1 MLVVRGGGS
10 VRYFARRIAFYVFT
24 AWAAVT
30 INFFIPR
37 LIPGDPV
44 SSLVNGMRGQINSDQ
59 IKSLTV
65 LFGLDKNENLWSQ
78 YVHYLQQL
86 SHGDLGISF
95 GNFPVPVSTVLAQ
108 SLPWTLALIGT
119 TTILSFAIG
128 TLLGIFAGWKRGSW
142 VDGLLPATTFLSS
155 IPYFWLGLIAVA
167 FLAGANSFLPTSG
180 GYDPG
185 LIPHWDP
192 DFVGSA
198 IIHGVL
204 PALTII
210 VASVGGWLLSM
221 RNMMVTVTAE
231 DYITV
236 AHAKGLSERRVAMRY
251 AARNALLPSVSGF
264 GMALGLV
271 VGGTFLVEY
280 VFSYPGIGLQML
292 QAIAKHD
299 YPLIQGIFLVVTLAV
314 LAANFLADLAYLVL
328 DPRTRKEG

>member
-1 MLVVRGGGS
+1 

-24 AWAAVT
+24 AWAAIT

-44 SSLVNGMRGQINSDQ
+44 SALVNGMRGQINSDQ
-59 IKSLTV
+59 IASLTV
-65 LFGLDKNENLWSQ
+65 LFGLDKQESLWSQ
-78 YVHYLQQL
+78 YWHYLGQL
-86 SHGDLGISF
+86 AHGDLGISF
-95 GNFPVPVSTVLAQ
+95 GNFPVPVATVIGQA
-108 SLPWTLALIGT
+108 LPWTLALIGLT
-119 TTILSFAIG
+119 TVLSFAIG
-128 TLLGIFAGWKRGSW
+128 TLLGVLAGWRRGSW
-142 VDGLLPATTFLSS
+142 MDGLLPATTFLSS
-155 IPYFWLGLIAVA
+155 VPYFWLGLIAVA
-167 FLAGANSFLPTSG
+167 FLTGTHSFLPTSG

-185 LIPHWDP
+185 LIPDWDMI
-192 DFVGSA
+192 FIGSA
-198 IIHGVL
+198 VRHALL
-204 PALTII
+204 PALTIV

-221 RNMMVTVTAE
+221 RNMMVTVSAE

-236 AHAKGLSERRVAMRY
+236 AHAKGLPERRIMFSY
-251 AARNALLPSVSGF
+251 AARNAMLPSVSGF

-314 LAANFLADLAYLVL
+314 LGANFLADLAYMLL
-328 DPRTRKEG
+328 DPRTRKEA

>member
-1 MLVVRGGGS
+1 M
-10 VRYFARRIAFYVFT
+10 RYFGRRIAFYVFT
-24 AWAAVT
+24 AWAAIT

-44 SSLVNGMRGQINSDQ
+44 SALVNGMRGQINTQQ
-59 IKSLTV
+59 IESLTV
-65 LFGLDKNENLWSQ
+65 LFGLDKQESVWLQ
-78 YVHYLQQL
+78 YVHYLRQL
-86 SHGDLGISF
+86 AHGDLGISF
-95 GNFPVPVSTVLAQ
+95 GNFPLPVSTVLAQ
-108 SLPWTLALIGT
+108 SLPWTLSLIGI

-128 TLLGIFAGWKRGSW
+128 TLLGIVAGWRRGSW
-142 VDGLLPATTFLSS
+142 TDGLLPVTTFLSS

-167 FLAGANSFLPTSG
+167 FLTGVNSFLPASG
-180 GYDPG
+180 GYEPG
-185 LIPHWDP
+185 LIPAFDP
-192 DFVGSA
+192 IFVGSA
-198 IIHGVL
+198 VRHALL
-204 PALTII
+204 PALTIV

-221 RNMMVTVTAE
+221 RNMVVTVAAE

-236 AHAKGLSERRVAMRY
+236 AHAKGLSERRVVLSY

-314 LAANFLADLAYLVL
+314 LAANFLADLAYMLL

>member
-1 MLVVRGGGS
+1 MS
-10 VRYFARRIAFYVFT
+10 YFARRVAFYMFS
-24 AWAAVT
+24 AWAAIT

-44 SSLVNGMRGQINSDQ
+44 SSLVNGMRGQIDPAAIQ
-59 IKSLTV
+59 SLTV
-65 LFGLDKNENLWSQ
+65 LFGLDKKVSLWDQ
-78 YVHYLQQL
+78 YVRYLGQL
-86 SHGDLGISF
+86 AHGDLGISF
-95 GNFPVPVSTVLAQ
+95 GNFPLPVGEVLTQ
-108 SLPWTLALIGT
+108 SLPWTLLLIGV
-119 TTILSFAIG
+119 TTILSFLIG
-128 TLLGIFAGWKRGSW
+128 TLLGIFAGWRRGSW
-142 VDGLLPATTFLSS
+142 IDGLLPATTFLSS

-167 FLAGANSFLPTSG
+167 LLTGVGSFLPASG

-185 LIPHWDP
+185 LVPGWDP
-192 DFVGSA
+192 EFIGNA
-198 IIHGVL
+198 IRHSLL
-204 PALTII
+204 PAGTII
-210 VASVGGWLLSM
+210 VASVGGWLLAM

-236 AHAKGLSERRVAMRY
+236 AHAKGLSERRVMMNY

-314 LAANFLADLAYLVL
+314 LAANFLADLAYMAL
-328 DPRTRKEG
+328 DPRTRREA

>member
-1 MLVVRGGGS
+1 MM
-10 VRYFARRIAFYVFT
+10 YFLRRLAFYLFT

-44 SSLVNGMRGQINSDQ
+44 SALVGGMRGQIDSRQ
-59 IKSLTV
+59 IESLTV
-65 LFGLDKNENLWSQ
+65 LFGLDKQQSVWEQ
-78 YVHYLQQL
+78 YVQYLGQL
-86 SHGDLGISF
+86 LRGDLGISF
-95 GNFPVPVSTVLAQ
+95 GNFPVPVSAILTDA
-108 SLPWTLALIGT
+108 LPWTLLLIGVT
-119 TTILSFAIG
+119 TVISFLLG
-128 TLLGIFAGWKRGSW
+128 TLLGIFAGWRRGSW
-142 VDGLLPATTFLSS
+142 MDSLLPVTTFLSS
-155 IPYFWLGLIAVA
+155 IPYFWLGLIAITLFTGVDSA
-167 FLAGANSFLPTSG
+167 LPASG
-180 GYDPG
+180 GYEPG
-185 LIPHWDP
+185 LVPAWDWE
-192 DFVGSA
+192 FISSA
-198 IIHGVL
+198 IVHGIL
-204 PALTII
+204 PALTIV

-236 AHAKGLSERRVAMRY
+236 AYAKGLPERRVMMGY

-292 QAIAKHD
+292 RAIAKHD

-314 LAANFLADLAYLVL
+314 LAANFLADIAYMAL
-328 DPRTRKEG
+328 DPRTRREA

>member
-1 MLVVRGGGS
+1 M
-10 VRYFARRIAFYVFT
+10 RYFARRIAFYVFT

-44 SSLVNGMRGQINSDQ
+44 SALVNGMRGQINSDQ
-59 IKSLTV
+59 IASLTV
-65 LFGLDKNENLWSQ
+65 LFGLDKQESVWSQ
-78 YVHYLQQL
+78 YWHYLGQL
-86 SHGDLGISF
+86 ARGDLGISF
-95 GNFPVPVSTVLAQ
+95 GNFPVPVATVIGQ
-108 SLPWTLALIGT
+108 SLPWTLALIGLT
-119 TTILSFAIG
+119 TVLSFAIG
-128 TLLGIFAGWKRGSW
+128 TLLGVLAGWRRGSW
-142 VDGLLPATTFLSS
+142 MDGLLPATTFLSS
-155 IPYFWLGLIAVA
+155 VPYFWLGLIAVA
-167 FLAGANSFLPTSG
+167 FLTGTHSFLPSSG

-185 LIPHWDP
+185 LIPDWDMI
-192 DFVGSA
+192 FIGSSVRHA
-198 IIHGVL
+198 LL
-204 PALTII
+204 PALTIV

-221 RNMMVTVTAE
+221 RNMMVTVSAE

-236 AHAKGLSERRVAMRY
+236 AHAKGLSERRVMFSY
-251 AARNALLPSVSGF
+251 AARNAMLPSVSGF

-314 LAANFLADLAYLVL
+314 LGANFLADLAYLLL
-328 DPRTRKEG
+328 DPRTRKEA

>member
-1 MLVVRGGGS
+1 MRFFL
-10 VRYFARRIAFYVFT
+10 RRFAFYVFT

-44 SSLVNGMRGQINSDQ
+44 SALVSNMRGQITTDQ
-59 IKSLTV
+59 IQSLTV
-65 LFGLDKNENLWSQ
+65 LFGLDKHEGLWSQ
-78 YVHYLQQL
+78 YVHYLEQL

-95 GNFPVPVSTVLAQ
+95 GNFPLPVTSVLA
-108 SLPWTLALIGT
+108 SALPWTLLLIGIT
-119 TTILSFAIG
+119 TVFAFGIG
-128 TLLGIFAGWKRGSW
+128 TLLGILVGWRRGSW
-142 VDGLLPATTFLSS
+142 LDGLLPVTTFLSS
-155 IPYFWLGLIAVA
+155 IPYFWLGLIAVTVVTY
-167 FLAGANSFLPTSG
+167 LDYILPISG

-185 LIPHWDP
+185 LVPAWNGEFI
-192 DFVGSA
+192 GNA
-198 IIHGVL
+198 IEHGIL
-204 PALTII
+204 PAITII

-221 RNMMVTVTAE
+221 RNMMITVTAE
-231 DYITV
+231 DYVTV
-236 AHAKGLSERRVAMRY
+236 AHAKGLSERRVVMSY

-292 QAIAKHD
+292 QAIARHD

-314 LAANFLADLAYLVL
+314 LAANFLADLAYMAL
-328 DPRTRKEG
+328 DPRTRREG

>member
-1 MLVVRGGGS
+1 MT
-10 VRYFARRIAFYVFT
+10 YFLRRFAFYVFT
-24 AWAAVT
+24 AWAALT

-44 SSLVNGMRGQINSDQ
+44 SALVNGMRGQIDPAQ
-59 IKSLTV
+59 IQSLTV
-65 LFGLDKNENLWSQ
+65 LFGLDKKQSMWEQ
-78 YVHYLQQL
+78 YTSYLAQL
-86 SHGDLGISF
+86 ARGDLGISF
-95 GNFPVPVSTVLAQ
+95 GNFPLPVSEVLTQA
-108 SLPWTLALIGT
+108 LPWTLLLIGVT
-119 TTILSFAIG
+119 TVLSFLIG
-128 TLLGIFAGWKRGSW
+128 TLLGVLAGWWRGSW
-142 VDGLLPATTFLSS
+142 IDGLLPVTTFLSS

-167 FLAGANSFLPTSG
+167 LFTGVGSFLPASG
-180 GYDPG
+180 GYEPG
-185 LIPHWDP
+185 LVPGWESEFI
-192 DFVGSA
+192 GSA
-198 IIHGVL
+198 ARHSLL
-204 PALTII
+204 PSLTII
-210 VASVGGWLLSM
+210 VASVGGWLLAM

-236 AHAKGLSERRVAMRY
+236 AHAKGLSERRVMMNY

-292 QAIAKHD
+292 DAIAKHD

-314 LAANFLADLAYLVL
+314 LAANFLADLAYMAL

>member
-1 MLVVRGGGS
+1 
-10 VRYFARRIAFYVFT
+10 VRYFARRVAFYVFT
-24 AWAAVT
+24 AWAAIT

-44 SSLVNGMRGQINSDQ
+44 SALVNGMRGQINTEQ
-59 IKSLTV
+59 IQSLTV
-65 LFGLDKNENLWSQ
+65 LFGLDKHESQWSQ
-78 YVHYLQQL
+78 YIHYLEQL
-86 SHGDLGISF
+86 ARGDLGVSF
-95 GNFPVPVSTVLAQ
+95 GNFPVPVSRVLLL

-128 TLLGIFAGWKRGSW
+128 TLLGIVAGWRRGSW

-155 IPYFWLGLIAVA
+155 VPYFWLGLIAVA
-167 FLAGANSFLPTSG
+167 LFTGVNSFLPTSG

-185 LIPHWDP
+185 LIPDLDP
-192 DFVGSA
+192 IFLGSA
-198 IIHGVL
+198 ARHAIL

-221 RNMMVTVTAE
+221 RNMVVTVAAE

-236 AHAKGLSERRVAMRY
+236 AHAKGLSERRVLFNY

-299 YPLIQGIFLVVTLAV
+299 YPLIQGIFLIVTLAV
-314 LAANFLADLAYLVL
+314 LAANFLADLVYLAL
-328 DPRTRKEG
+328 DPRTRREA

>member
-1 MLVVRGGGS
+1 M
-10 VRYFARRIAFYVFT
+10 RYFLRRIAFYLFT

-44 SSLVNGMRGQINSDQ
+44 SSLVNGMRGQIDP
-59 IKSLTV
+59 KAVESLTV
-65 LFGLDKNENLWSQ
+65 LFGLDKHQSMWEQ
-78 YVHYLQQL
+78 YLLYLKQL

-95 GNFPVPVSTVLAQ
+95 GNFPLPVGEVLGQ
-108 SLPWTLALIGT
+108 SLPWTLLLIGV
-119 TTILSFAIG
+119 TTILSFLIG
-128 TLLGIFAGWKRGSW
+128 TTLGVFAGWRRGSW
-142 VDGLLPATTFLSS
+142 IDGLLPATTFLSS

-167 FLAGANSFLPTSG
+167 LFTGVGSALPASG

-185 LIPHWDP
+185 LVPGWDAE
-192 DFVGSA
+192 FIGNA
-198 IIHGVL
+198 IQHSLL
-204 PALTII
+204 PAGTIV
-210 VASVGGWLLSM
+210 VASVGGWLLAM

-236 AHAKGLSERRVAMRY
+236 AHAKGLTERRVMMNY

-314 LAANFLADLAYLVL
+314 LAANFLADLAYMAL
-328 DPRTRKEG
+328 DPRTRREG

>member
-1 MLVVRGGGS
+1 MRFFL
-10 VRYFARRIAFYVFT
+10 RRFAFYVFT
-24 AWAAVT
+24 AWAAIT

-44 SSLVNGMRGQINSDQ
+44 SALVSGMRGQITTDQ
-59 IKSLTV
+59 IQSLTV
-65 LFGLDKNENLWSQ
+65 LFGLDKHESLWSQ
-78 YVHYLQQL
+78 YVHYVEQL

-95 GNFPVPVSTVLAQ
+95 GNFPLPVTSVLA
-108 SLPWTLALIGT
+108 SALPWTLLLIGI
-119 TTILSFAIG
+119 TTILSFGIG
-128 TLLGIFAGWKRGSW
+128 TLLGIVVGWRRGSW
-142 VDGLLPATTFLSS
+142 LDGLLPVTTFLSS
-155 IPYFWLGLIAVA
+155 IPYFWLGLIAVTVVTY
-167 FLAGANSFLPTSG
+167 LGYILPISG

-185 LIPHWDP
+185 LVPGWDGE
-192 DFVGSA
+192 FIGNA
-198 IIHGVL
+198 ILHGIL
-204 PALTII
+204 PAITIV

-231 DYITV
+231 DYVTV
-236 AHAKGLSERRVAMRY
+236 AHAKGLPERRVIMSY

-292 QAIAKHD
+292 QAIARHD

-314 LAANFLADLAYLVL
+314 LAANFLADLAYLAL
-328 DPRTRKEG
+328 DPRTRREG